1 MSRSNNTLSSASN
14 LRRLV
19 RTVAELYRDDIQD
32 TLAAVHHEDRSYTF
46 FDARKPGQSQGLQE
60 ACYPHRNNPFDGSM
74 VAYDEILSRFT
85 IMLSL
90 TKPLRVVAELYSRE
104 GLFIKCMFDRHIQ
117 LGLTEITGFAKGA
130 NLNGFVVMFS
140 SSEGMKSFKI
150 NDRI

>member
-1 MSRSNNTLSSASN
+1 MSRTNHTLSSASN

-32 TLAAVHHEDRSYTF
+32 TLAVSHEAHSYTF
-46 FDARKPGQSQGLQE
+46 FDARQPGQSQGLQE

-74 VAYDEILSRFT
+74 VAYDEVLSRFT

-90 TKPLRVVAELYSRE
+90 AKSLRVVAELYSRE
-104 GLFIKCMFDRHIQ
+104 GVFIKCMFDRHIQ
-117 LGLTEITGFAKGA
+117 LGLTEISGFAKGVS
-130 NLNGFVVMFS
+130 LKGFIVMFS

-150 NDRI
+150 NERM